1 MLHNQVIKTIQV
13 LCVTL
18 DKYTNHWAHIN
29 EMTSLHDALAIHLQ
43 VSLHSIKNPSLMNRK
58 ACRGIV
64 VLCKRDISQRLTL
77 QPPRKVS

>member
-1 MLHNQVIKTIQV
+1 MLYNRAIKTIQV

-29 EMTSLHDALAIHLQ
+29 DMTFLHDALAIHLQ
-43 VSLHSIKNPSLMNRK
+43 VRLHSLKNPSLVNQK

-64 VLCKRDISQRLTL
+64 VLCKRYVSQRPTL
-77 QPPRKVS
+77 QPP